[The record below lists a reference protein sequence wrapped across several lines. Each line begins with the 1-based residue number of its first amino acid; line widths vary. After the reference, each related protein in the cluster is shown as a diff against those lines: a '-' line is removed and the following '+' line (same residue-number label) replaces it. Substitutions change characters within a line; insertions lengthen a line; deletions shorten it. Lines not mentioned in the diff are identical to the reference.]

1 MLDTLIRGA
10 KIVDGTGKAAF
21 TADVGILDGMIEEV
35 GNLSNAQAFETIE
48 AAGRVLTPGFID
60 MHRHADAA
68 LFREGFGEAELCQGL
83 TTLVNGNCGMSLAP
97 LSGAHA
103 DECAKYLA
111 PITGNIPP
119 ELRFASIDS
128 YFKAAQGRGLP
139 LSCAELIGMGTLRT
153 LAAGFTTGD
162 LSPLEL
168 RDLHYHMEA
177 ALADGACGVSLG
189 LGYAPEIF
197 YSTDGLIRAL
207 APLHRSGV
215 PICVHMRQ
223 EGDGVVDA
231 LREMLEVARAL
242 QTPLEVS
249 HLKAIGG
256 RNARKAVPEML
267 SLIEKA
273 RQDGLDVMCDVYPY
287 TAGSTQL
294 IHVLPPEFQEGGTE
308 ALTKRLLDDAA
319 RKEMRARMEAGSDF
333 ENITLLVGFDNVI
346 AIGLQMDEYR
356 RFEGKSVA
364 EIAQTLQKDPF
375 DTLFDLL
382 AAEQCNT
389 GMIDYISDEEDVKD
403 ILRAPFSGVISD
415 ATYPSGGRVHPRVY
429 GTFARLIE
437 KYVVQERVLTLEQA
451 VHKVTG
457 HAADRFGF
465 EKKGVI
471 AAGMDADLLL
481 FSPENVREHGTY
493 ARPNLPATGF
503 DEVFVLGERFGFSLF
518 GARHLVTLALYIG
531 FAALSCKLYKA
542 ADEKKR
548 AQLRGLFAVLL
559 LADEAFKQI
568 GLQIG
573 GNFNWDYLP
582 LHLCSINIFLIA
594 LYAWKP
600 SRLLDNFLY
609 FICIPAATAALLFPT
624 WTSLPAA
631 NFMFWHST
639 SVHILLAA
647 YPIMLFSGGDIRPSV
662 RYMGKCFLLL
672 LAMAVPIYCVNLLL
686 DTNFMFLMYAPDGNP
701 LAWFRDHVGYHWI
714 GFPVLLVAVFA
725 LMDVPILLKSGKRIN
740 CSAR

>member
-21 TADVGILDGMIEEV
+21 TADVGILDGIIEAV
-35 GNLSNAQAFETIE
+35 GNLSGAQAFETIE

-242 QTPLEVS
+242 QTPLE
-249 HLKAIGG
+249 
-256 RNARKAVPEML
+256 
-267 SLIEKA
+267 
-273 RQDGLDVMCDVYPY
+273 
-287 TAGSTQL
+287 
-294 IHVLPPEFQEGGTE
+294 
-308 ALTKRLLDDAA
+308 
-319 RKEMRARMEAGSDF
+319 
-333 ENITLLVGFDNVI
+333 
-346 AIGLQMDEYR
+346 
-356 RFEGKSVA
+356 
-364 EIAQTLQKDPF
+364 
-375 DTLFDLL
+375 
-382 AAEQCNT
+382 
-389 GMIDYISDEEDVKD
+389 ISQ
-403 ILRAPFSGVISD
+403 F
-415 ATYPSGGRVHPRVY
+415 
-429 GTFARLIE
+429 
-437 KYVVQERVLTLEQA
+437 
-451 VHKVTG
+451 
-457 HAADRFGF
+457 
-465 EKKGVI
+465 
-471 AAGMDADLLL
+471 M
-481 FSPENVREHGTY
+481 
-493 ARPNLPATGF
+493 
-503 DEVFVLGERFGFSLF
+503 
-518 GARHLVTLALYIG
+518 
-531 FAALSCKLYKA
+531 
-542 ADEKKR
+542 
-548 AQLRGLFAVLL
+548 
-559 LADEAFKQI
+559 
-568 GLQIG
+568 
-573 GNFNWDYLP
+573 
-582 LHLCSINIFLIA
+582 
-594 LYAWKP
+594 
-600 SRLLDNFLY
+600 
-609 FICIPAATAALLFPT
+609 
-624 WTSLPAA
+624 A
-631 NFMFWHST
+631 N
-639 SVHILLAA
+639 
-647 YPIMLFSGGDIRPSV
+647 
-662 RYMGKCFLLL
+662 
-672 LAMAVPIYCVNLLL
+672 
-686 DTNFMFLMYAPDGNP
+686 
-701 LAWFRDHVGYHWI
+701 
-714 GFPVLLVAVFA
+714 
-725 LMDVPILLKSGKRIN
+725 
-740 CSAR
+740 

>member
-21 TADVGILDGMIEEV
+21 TADVGILDGMIEAV
-35 GNLSNAQAFETIE
+35 GNLSGAQAFETIE

-231 LREMLEVARAL
+231 LREMIEVARAL

-249 HLKAIGG
+249 HLKAIGA
-256 RNARKAVPEML
+256 RNARRAVPEML
-267 SLIEKA
+267 SLIA
-273 RQDGLDVMCDVYPY
+273 RAREEGLDVMCDVYPY

-294 IHVLPPEFQEGGTE
+294 IHVLPPEVQAGGTE
-308 ALTKRLLDDAA
+308 TLTERLHDRCA
-319 RKEMRARMEAGSDF
+319 REEMRARMESGSDF
-333 ENITLLVGFDNVI
+333 ENITLLVGFENVV
-346 AIGLQMDEYR
+346 AIGLRTDEYR
-356 RFEGKSVA
+356 PFEGKSIA
-364 EIAQTLQKDPF
+364 EIAHSLGKDPF
-375 DTLFDLL
+375 DALFDLL
-382 AAEQCNT
+382 AAERCEA
-389 GMIDYISDEEDVKD
+389 GMIDFITDEEDVRG

-415 ATYPSGGRVHPRVY
+415 ATYPGGGQVHPRVY
-429 GTFARLIE
+429 GAFARLIE
-437 KYVVQERVLTLEQA
+437 KYVMREKVLTLEQA
-451 VHKVTG
+451 VHKVTLQ
-457 HAADRFGF
+457 AAERFSLAG
-465 EKKGVI
+465 KGKI
-471 AAGMDADLLL
+471 EAGADADLLL
-481 FSPENVREHGTY
+481 FDPENIREKGTY
-493 ARPNLPATGF
+493 LAPRSCAAGF
-503 DEVFVLGERFGFSLF
+503 DEVFVLGERVIENGE
-518 GARHLVTLALYIG
+518 Y
-531 FAALSCKLYKA
+531 
-542 ADEKKR
+542 
-548 AQLRGLFAVLL
+548 RG
-559 LADEAFKQI
+559 
-568 GLQIG
+568 G
-573 GNFNWDYLP
+573 
-582 LHLCSINIFLIA
+582 
-594 LYAWKP
+594 
-600 SRLLDNFLY
+600 
-609 FICIPAATAALLFPT
+609 
-624 WTSLPAA
+624 
-631 NFMFWHST
+631 
-639 SVHILLAA
+639 
-647 YPIMLFSGGDIRPSV
+647 
-662 RYMGKCFLLL
+662 
-672 LAMAVPIYCVNLLL
+672 
-686 DTNFMFLMYAPDGNP
+686 
-701 LAWFRDHVGYHWI
+701 
-714 GFPVLLVAVFA
+714 
-725 LMDVPILLKSGKRIN
+725 KSGEMLGMRMG
-740 CSAR
+740 C

>member
-21 TADVGILDGMIEEV
+21 TADVGILDGMIEAV
-35 GNLSNAQAFETIE
+35 GNLSGAQAFETIE

-68 LFREGFGEAELCQGL
+68 LFREG
-83 TTLVNGNCGMSLAP
+83 
-97 LSGAHA
+97 
-103 DECAKYLA
+103 
-111 PITGNIPP
+111 
-119 ELRFASIDS
+119 
-128 YFKAAQGRGLP
+128 
-139 LSCAELIGMGTLRT
+139 
-153 LAAGFTTGD
+153 
-162 LSPLEL
+162 
-168 RDLHYHMEA
+168 
-177 ALADGACGVSLG
+177 
-189 LGYAPEIF
+189 
-197 YSTDGLIRAL
+197 
-207 APLHRSGV
+207 
-215 PICVHMRQ
+215 
-223 EGDGVVDA
+223 
-231 LREMLEVARAL
+231 
-242 QTPLEVS
+242 
-249 HLKAIGG
+249 
-256 RNARKAVPEML
+256 
-267 SLIEKA
+267 
-273 RQDGLDVMCDVYPY
+273 
-287 TAGSTQL
+287 
-294 IHVLPPEFQEGGTE
+294 
-308 ALTKRLLDDAA
+308 
-319 RKEMRARMEAGSDF
+319 
-333 ENITLLVGFDNVI
+333 
-346 AIGLQMDEYR
+346 
-356 RFEGKSVA
+356 
-364 EIAQTLQKDPF
+364 
-375 DTLFDLL
+375 
-382 AAEQCNT
+382 
-389 GMIDYISDEEDVKD
+389 
-403 ILRAPFSGVISD
+403 
-415 ATYPSGGRVHPRVY
+415 
-429 GTFARLIE
+429 
-437 KYVVQERVLTLEQA
+437 
-451 VHKVTG
+451 
-457 HAADRFGF
+457 
-465 EKKGVI
+465 
-471 AAGMDADLLL
+471 
-481 FSPENVREHGTY
+481 
-493 ARPNLPATGF
+493 
-503 DEVFVLGERFGFSLF
+503 FGFSLF

-639 SVHILLAA
+639 SVHILLAV

-725 LMDVPILLKSGKRIN
+725 LMDVPIMLKKRKEDKLL
-740 CSAR
+740 SAVK

>member
-35 GNLSNAQAFETIE
+35 GDLSNAQAFETIE

-153 LAAGFTTGD
+153 LAAGFGAGD
-162 LSPLEL
+162 LSPLEM
-168 RDLHYHMEA
+168 REMHYHMEK

-207 APLHRSGV
+207 APLHQSGV

-231 LREMLEVARAL
+231 LREMIEVARAL

-249 HLKAIGG
+249 HLKAIGA
-256 RNARKAVPEML
+256 RNARRAVPEML
-267 SLIEKA
+267 SLIA
-273 RQDGLDVMCDVYPY
+273 RAREEGLDVMCDVYPY

-294 IHVLPPEFQEGGTE
+294 IHVLPPEFQAGGTE
-308 ALTKRLLDDAA
+308 TLTKRLHDRCA
-319 RKEMRARMEAGSDF
+319 REEMRARMESGSDF
-333 ENITLLVGFDNVI
+333 ENITLLVGFENVV
-346 AIGLQMDEYR
+346 AIGLRTDEYR
-356 RFEGKSVA
+356 PFEGKSIA
-364 EIAQTLQKDPF
+364 EIAHSLGKDPF
-375 DTLFDLL
+375 DALFDLL
-382 AAEQCNT
+382 AAERCEA
-389 GMIDYISDEEDVKD
+389 GMIDFITDEEDVCD

-415 ATYPSGGRVHPRVY
+415 ATYPGGGQVHPRVY
-429 GTFARLIE
+429 GAFTRLIE
-437 KYVVQERVLTLEQA
+437 TYVVREKVLTLEQA

-457 HAADRFGF
+457 QAAERFALTG
-465 EKKGVI
+465 KGKI
-471 AAGMDADLLL
+471 EAGADADLLL
-481 FSPENVREHGTY
+481 FDPEKVREKGTY
-493 ARPNLPATGF
+493 LAPRSCAAGF
-503 DEVFVLGERFGFSLF
+503 DEVFVLGERVIENGE
-518 GARHLVTLALYIG
+518 Y
-531 FAALSCKLYKA
+531 
-542 ADEKKR
+542 
-548 AQLRGLFAVLL
+548 RG
-559 LADEAFKQI
+559 
-568 GLQIG
+568 G
-573 GNFNWDYLP
+573 
-582 LHLCSINIFLIA
+582 
-594 LYAWKP
+594 
-600 SRLLDNFLY
+600 
-609 FICIPAATAALLFPT
+609 
-624 WTSLPAA
+624 
-631 NFMFWHST
+631 
-639 SVHILLAA
+639 
-647 YPIMLFSGGDIRPSV
+647 
-662 RYMGKCFLLL
+662 
-672 LAMAVPIYCVNLLL
+672 
-686 DTNFMFLMYAPDGNP
+686 
-701 LAWFRDHVGYHWI
+701 
-714 GFPVLLVAVFA
+714 
-725 LMDVPILLKSGKRIN
+725 KSGEMLGMRMG
-740 CSAR
+740 C

>member
-21 TADVGILDGMIEEV
+21 TADVGILDGMIEAV
-35 GNLSNAQAFETIE
+35 GNLSGAQAFETIE

-242 QTPLEVS
+242 QTPLEIS

-273 RQDGLDVMCDVYPY
+273 REDGLDVMCDVYPY

-319 RKEMRARMEAGSDF
+319 RKEM
-333 ENITLLVGFDNVI
+333 
-346 AIGLQMDEYR
+346 
-356 RFEGKSVA
+356 
-364 EIAQTLQKDPF
+364 
-375 DTLFDLL
+375 
-382 AAEQCNT
+382 
-389 GMIDYISDEEDVKD
+389 
-403 ILRAPFSGVISD
+403 RAPFSGVISD

-503 DEVFVLGERFGFSLF
+503 DEVFVLGERVIENGVYRSGSSGEML
-518 GARHLVTLALYIG
+518 GAR
-531 FAALSCKLYKA
+531 
-542 ADEKKR
+542 
-548 AQLRGLFAVLL
+548 
-559 LADEAFKQI
+559 
-568 GLQIG
+568 
-573 GNFNWDYLP
+573 
-582 LHLCSINIFLIA
+582 
-594 LYAWKP
+594 
-600 SRLLDNFLY
+600 
-609 FICIPAATAALLFPT
+609 
-624 WTSLPAA
+624 
-631 NFMFWHST
+631 
-639 SVHILLAA
+639 
-647 YPIMLFSGGDIRPSV
+647 
-662 RYMGKCFLLL
+662 MG
-672 LAMAVPIYCVNLLL
+672 Y
-686 DTNFMFLMYAPDGNP
+686 
-701 LAWFRDHVGYHWI
+701 
-714 GFPVLLVAVFA
+714 
-725 LMDVPILLKSGKRIN
+725 
-740 CSAR
+740 

>member
-21 TADVGILDGMIEEV
+21 TADVGILDGMIEAV
-35 GNLSNAQAFETIE
+35 GNLSGAQAFETIE

-242 QTPLEVS
+242 QTPLEIS

-273 RQDGLDVMCDVYPY
+273 REDGLDVMCDVYPY

-457 HAADRFGF
+457 H
-465 EKKGVI
+465 
-471 AAGMDADLLL
+471 
-481 FSPENVREHGTY
+481 
-493 ARPNLPATGF
+493 
-503 DEVFVLGERFGFSLF
+503 
-518 GARHLVTLALYIG
+518 
-531 FAALSCKLYKA
+531 A

-725 LMDVPILLKSGKRIN
+725 LMDVPIMLKKRKEDKLL
-740 CSAR
+740 SAVK

>member
-1 MLDTLIRGA
+1 
-10 KIVDGTGKAAF
+10 
-21 TADVGILDGMIEEV
+21 
-35 GNLSNAQAFETIE
+35 
-48 AAGRVLTPGFID
+48 

-168 RDLHYHMEA
+168 RDLHYHMGS
-177 ALADGACGVSLG
+177 GAGPTARAGVVARPWL
-189 LGYAPEIF
+189 
-197 YSTDGLIRAL
+197 RAGDL
-207 APLHRSGV
+207 LLDRRAHPRARALHRSGV

-333 ENITLLVGFDNVI
+333 ENITLLVGFDNVV
-346 AIGLQMDEYR
+346 AIGLRTDEYR

-389 GMIDYISDEEDVKD
+389 GMIDYISDVEDVKD

-503 DEVFVLGERFGFSLF
+503 DEVFVLGERVIENGVYRGGSSGEML
-518 GARHLVTLALYIG
+518 GAR
-531 FAALSCKLYKA
+531 
-542 ADEKKR
+542 
-548 AQLRGLFAVLL
+548 
-559 LADEAFKQI
+559 
-568 GLQIG
+568 
-573 GNFNWDYLP
+573 
-582 LHLCSINIFLIA
+582 
-594 LYAWKP
+594 
-600 SRLLDNFLY
+600 
-609 FICIPAATAALLFPT
+609 
-624 WTSLPAA
+624 
-631 NFMFWHST
+631 
-639 SVHILLAA
+639 
-647 YPIMLFSGGDIRPSV
+647 
-662 RYMGKCFLLL
+662 MG
-672 LAMAVPIYCVNLLL
+672 Y
-686 DTNFMFLMYAPDGNP
+686 
-701 LAWFRDHVGYHWI
+701 
-714 GFPVLLVAVFA
+714 
-725 LMDVPILLKSGKRIN
+725 
-740 CSAR
+740 